1 MEVYYMKMR
10 RNEYKE
16 SSRKKSGFFLRPGKK
31 KLKKLFGRNDKD
43 G

>member
-16 SSRKKSGFFLRPGKK
+16 SSKKKSGFFLRPGKK
-31 KLKKLFGRNDKD
+31 VEEAIWKK
-43 G
+43 